1 MRVRRIGVITSG
13 GDAPGMNPAVR
24 AVVRAADAARIE
36 SFGITS
42 GYDGLIKGNLRPLG
56 PRDVGD
62 ISHRGGTIL
71 RTARCPEML
80 EEEGRA
86 RARHNL
92 AAEGIDA
99 LVVIG
104 GDGSLRAAHLLDKE
118 GMPAVGVP
126 ASIDNDLWGTTMA
139 IGVDT
144 ALNTIVDAVDRLR
157 DTAQSHQRVFLV
169 ETMGRNSGYLA
180 LLSGIACGAEMAIIP
195 ERATTLEDVA
205 AAVNQA
211 YSRGKNHAFIMVA
224 EGAGLGI
231 HEVADFCATSS
242 SGLEPRVTLLG
253 HVQRGGSPSSFDRI
267 LASRLGAAAVGAL
280 VEGEHDVMMALTGT
294 HIERLPL
301 VDVTERRRDT
311 DLSYVDLIAELAR

>member
-1 MRVRRIGVITSG
+1 MRVRRIGVLTSG

-24 AVVRAADAARIE
+24 AVVRAADAVRIE
-36 SFGITS
+36 SYGITS

-62 ISHRGGTIL
+62 INHRGGTIL
-71 RTARCPEML
+71 RTARCPEMH
-80 EEEGRA
+80 EEDGRA
-86 RARHNL
+86 KARHNL

-99 LVVIG
+99 SVVIG

-118 GMPAVGVP
+118 GMPTVGVP

-195 ERATTLEDVA
+195 ERETTLEDVA
-205 AAVNQA
+205 AAVSQA
-211 YSRGKNHAFIMVA
+211 YPAARTMPSSWWPREPGWGSTRWPTSARRAPQGSSPGSPCSAMYS
-224 EGAGLGI
+224 GAGALRRST
-231 HEVADFCATSS
+231 ASS
-242 SGLEPRVTLLG
+242 PA
-253 HVQRGGSPSSFDRI
+253 GSAPPPSVPSST
-267 LASRLGAAAVGAL
+267 AS
-280 VEGEHDVMMALTGT
+280 TT
-294 HIERLPL
+294 
-301 VDVTERRRDT
+301 
-311 DLSYVDLIAELAR
+311 